1 MRAAQQVSRQ
11 MIEKAAR
18 LLAPLGQQ
26 VVFLGGAA
34 MALLITDPA
43 APDVRV
49 TEDVDVIVEI
59 ASRSRYYRLEERL
72 RELGFTQSRE
82 EQGVICRWQHSGLKI
97 DIMPTEE
104 NILTFG
110 NRWYAP
116 AMKTAQEV
124 QMAGDLSIHLIT
136 VPYFLATKIDAFR
149 SGSRGD
155 LWTSRDMQDIVSLL
169 DGRPEAVAEVQASEP
184 EVRTFLAV
192 AFKQFGQDEEFA
204 DLLPGLLNPDDASQA
219 RLPLIQARIQQIS
232 GASAP

>member
-1 MRAAQQVSRQ
+1 MRAAQQVNRQ

-49 TEDVDVIVEI
+49 TEDVDVIVEV
-59 ASRSRYYRLEERL
+59 ASRSKYYRLEERL
-72 RELGFTQSRE
+72 REMGFTQPRE

-124 QMAGDLSIHLIT
+124 QVAGDLSIHLIT
-136 VPYFLATKIDAFR
+136 VPYFLATKIEAFR

-155 LWTSRDMQDIVSLL
+155 LWTSRDMQDVVSLL
-169 DGRPEAVAEVQASEP
+169 DGRPEAVTEVQASEP

-232 GASAP
+232 EATP